1 LTICYRDGELKEY
14 IAAGVPKDEF
24 LRRIGV
30 LLESRATSNE
40 APALSAPVAPQT
52 QDPDPNFASNST
64 LLPSEEPPQTQHSST
79 AVVTSQTAGPAVGD
93 ACSGANPQ
101 DIEQKKSDKG
111 KQRAESEVPK
121 PPLQNDAPGTPH
133 KAPDHEL
140 KYALMLKKRQQ
151 DARNERARILKRV
164 EDDKIAR
171 RKLTAKR
178 KVEASN
184 AKDGSGSTEAGS
196 SRHQPQT
203 SRKYQECALQ
213 IRLFD
218 GTTIRSRFP
227 SLATLKADVRTWID
241 SQQTDNVPY
250 TFKQVLT
257 PLPNRNISVSDEE
270 QSLQSQGFAP
280 SATLIL
286 MPGKGYVP
294 GNDDS
299 SGSGLI
305 PRGVSAGY
313 GWATWSVGM
322 VAGLF
327 RSILGGGPAPQ
338 LEAEDSVSTNTAQSA
353 PNINI
358 RTLRDQNRQDEQQF
372 YNGNAVSEDILC
384 RREFN

>member
-1 LTICYRDGELKEY
+1 
-14 IAAGVPKDEF
+14 

-30 LLESRATSNE
+30 LLESRASSNQ
-40 APALSAPVAPQT
+40 ASALSAPAAPQT

-64 LLPSEEPPQTQHSST
+64 VLPSEEPPQTQHSST
-79 AVVTSQTAGPAVGD
+79 MAVTNQTVRPAVGESS
-93 ACSGANPQ
+93 SGSNAQ
-101 DIEQKKSDKG
+101 DIEQKKSEKG

-121 PPLQNDAPGTPH
+121 PPHQNDTPETPH
-133 KAPDHEL
+133 KAPDHEM

-171 RKLTAKR
+171 RKLAAER
-178 KVEASN
+178 KAEANN
-184 AKDGSGSTEAGS
+184 AKDESGSTEAGS

-203 SRKYQECALQ
+203 SGKYQECALQ

-227 SLATLKADVRTWID
+227 SSATLKADVRTWID

-270 QSLQSQGFAP
+270 QSLQSQGLAP

-286 MPGKGYVP
+286 VPGKGYVP

-299 SGSGLI
+299 SNSGII
-305 PRGVSAGY
+305 PRGISVDY
-313 GWATWSVGM
+313 GWATWGVGM
-322 VAGLF
+322 VTSFF
-327 RSILGGGPAPQ
+327 RSLLGGGPAPQ
-338 LEAEDSVSTNTAQSA
+338 PEAEPSVSTNTAQSA